1 MDNSKRTRLD
11 MSDNDFQKRFKMDLE
26 SDITDALGN
35 YGYKPLRNNND
46 KCENN
51 NDSNVVMSLINKN
64 LSLTERLTELNLTN
78 KFLEEKLS
86 KMETDQHLKDVS
98 SSGLINENQDL
109 KNQVNTIQV
118 KNSDIKSSNSN
129 YKNIIFW
136 QKYFIILQ
144 TLIISFLLINSNI
157 LNYFSI

>member
-11 MSDNDFQKRFKMDLE
+11 MGENDFQKRFKMDLE
-26 SDITDALGN
+26 SDISDALGN
-35 YGYKPLRNNND
+35 YGYKSRINNNESND
-46 KCENN
+46 N
-51 NDSNVVMSLINKN
+51 NDNNVVMNLINKN

-86 KMETDQHLKDVS
+86 KMESDQHLKDVS

-109 KNQVNTIQV
+109 KKQVNAIQV
-118 KNSDIKSSNSN
+118 KNSDIKTSNSN

-144 TLIISFLLINSNI
+144 TLVISFLLINSNI
-157 LNYFSI
+157 INYFSI